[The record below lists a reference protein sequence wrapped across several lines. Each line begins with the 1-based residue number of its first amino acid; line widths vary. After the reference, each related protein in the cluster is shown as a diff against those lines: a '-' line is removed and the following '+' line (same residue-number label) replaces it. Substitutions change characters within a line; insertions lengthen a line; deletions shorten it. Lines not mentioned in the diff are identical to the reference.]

1 MNVSR
6 QTVSVG
12 LPQKQR
18 TSWGLDL
25 KSFRDSENGGD

>member
-1 MNVSR
+1 MSFSW

-12 LPQKQR
+12 HLQKQR

-25 KSFRDSENGGD
+25 KYFRDSENGGD

>member
-1 MNVSR
+1 MSVSW